1 MEADRFH
8 QARLLLFFNECMDM
22 LFDSQDVLIRAKS
35 GDESA
40 KGELL
45 NRFRPYLNVIA
56 QRLLDE
62 RLQGRMDFSDVVQT
76 TYLEATRD
84 FDSFRGDTVESL
96 LAWLRNI
103 LRNNVA
109 TAHQQHLA
117 AQKRSARKE
126 TMLRVAS
133 ESGGSSMGM
142 ADILPSES
150 STPSQRLMRDEAA
163 VVLATC
169 MSQIP
174 ETQRDA
180 IRMRYLDGM
189 SLKEIS
195 DRLGKSEMAV
205 AGLLKRGLRA
215 LREQMNT
222 LNSGLSS

>member
-1 MEADRFH
+1 
-8 QARLLLFFNECMDM
+8 M
-22 LFDSQDVLIRAKS
+22 LFDSQQVLDRAKK

-76 TYLEATRD
+76 TFMEAARD
-84 FDSFRGDTVESL
+84 FESFRGDSVESL

-103 LRNNVA
+103 LKNNVS

-117 AQKRSARKE
+117 AMKRSARKE
-126 TMLRVAS
+126 TVLRVAS
-133 ESGGSSMGM
+133 ESGGSSLGM
-142 ADILPSES
+142 ADIIPSES
-150 STPSQRLMRDEAA
+150 SSPSQRMMRDEAA
-163 VVLATC
+163 VVLASC
-169 MSQIP
+169 LEQIP

-180 IRMRYLDGM
+180 IRMRYLEGM
-189 SLKEIS
+189 SLRDIS
-195 DRLGKSEMAV
+195 IRMEKSEMAV

-215 LREQMNT
+215 LREEMAVRQN
-222 LNSGLSS
+222 GLSG